1 MSVRMA
7 RHTRLVADPNKAER
21 RRLWQPVETGIRSVL
36 LEWNPIGAATPD
48 DEYDCLIWPV
58 VRRLES
64 GADDPEL
71 AAWLREE
78 MAVHFGLDSPSG
90 TDEAAERLRAAWD
103 SAQR

>member
-1 MSVRMA
+1 MEES
-7 RHTRLVADPNKAER
+7 
-21 RRLWQPVETGIRSVL
+21 IRSVL
-36 LEWNPIGAATPD
+36 LAWDPIGAGTPD

-64 GADDPEL
+64 GADAAEL

-90 TDEAAERLRAAWD
+90 TDEAAERLRAAYA
-103 SAQR
+103 SVQH